1 MNLLGYLV
9 PRIAA
14 SGAEPAATKAL
25 AYLLNS
31 SSDLAQG
38 FVDAVGRTGI
48 APFTPDRILAE
59 EQHGKCIP
67 DLTIRDTNEV
77 VRILVEN
84 KFWAGLMEG
93 QPVAYLE
100 KLSAEVSSLLVFVV
114 PQQRM
119 TSLWD
124 ELKERCRQREFDLGS
139 EFTADT
145 VYWASAGRRTLAITS
160 WKHVLGT
167 LEHAA
172 DAKGH
177 ADLRADI
184 VQLRGLTDRMD
195 VDEFLPLR
203 EGEVTDVDVA
213 RRMINYTGL
222 IDEIVRRLKADGVAD
237 TKKLRKGSGYT
248 HAGRFLRLHE
258 RFVMWLGVNQEAWR
272 DRGITPLWIE
282 GKFSAVEG
290 GIGQVEKLFDD
301 AHEKNSWLR
310 IPIRLTARVDRE
322 RVIDDAVQQVC
333 RIADKLLMHFP
344 ANSV

>member
-1 MNLLGYLV
+1 MSLLGYLV

-160 WKHVLGT
+160 WKHVLGP

-222 IDEIVRRLKADGVAD
+222 IDEIVRRLKADGCCRHKETEERVW
-237 TKKLRKGSGYT
+237 
-248 HAGRFLRLHE
+248 LHSRRALPE
-258 RFVMWLGVNQEAWR
+258 
-272 DRGITPLWIE
+272 
-282 GKFSAVEG
+282 
-290 GIGQVEKLFDD
+290 
-301 AHEKNSWLR
+301 
-310 IPIRLTARVDRE
+310 TAREIRDVAR
-322 RVIDDAVQQVC
+322 RQSRGVA
-333 RIADKLLMHFP
+333 
-344 ANSV
+344 